1 MKIVFMGTPELAAII
16 LEDMLAAKEDII
28 AVVTQ
33 TDKPKGR
40 GKEMAFS
47 AVKEVALKHDIP
59 VYQPTRAK
67 DEAFVA
73 EMAALNPDMIVV
85 AAYGKILPKAI
96 IDMPKYGC
104 INVHTS
110 LLPKYRGSA
119 PINWVIIDGE
129 EKTGVTIMHMD
140 EGIDT
145 GDIIL
150 KVEVP
155 IEKKETAGTLH
166 DKLAATGSKALL
178 EALEQIKAGTAK
190 REKQDDSLSNYV
202 KMLDKQLGNI
212 DFNKS
217 AVEIERLIR
226 GLNPW
231 PSAFTSLGGKTLKI
245 WDADV
250 CEDEALVKQASSME
264 NGTVAFVEKNTFY
277 IKTGDGLLQI
287 NELQLEGKKR
297 MHTGDFL
304 RGVSLEAGI
313 RLGKEAV

>member
-313 RLGKEAV
+313 HLGKEAV

>member
-1 MKIVFMGTPELAAII
+1 MKIVFMGTPELAAVI

-40 GKEMAFS
+40 GKEMAIS

-59 VYQPTRAK
+59 VYQPMRAK
-67 DEAFVA
+67 DEAFIA

-96 IDMPKYGC
+96 LDMPKYGC

-119 PINWVIIDGE
+119 PINWVVIDGE

-145 GDIIL
+145 GDMIL

-166 DKLAATGSKALL
+166 DKLAKAGSKALL
-178 EALEQIKAGTAK
+178 EALGQIKAGTAK
-190 REKQDDSLSNYV
+190 REKQDDSLSSYV

-231 PSAFTSLGGKTLKI
+231 PSAFTSLGQKTLKI

-250 CEDEALVKQASSME
+250 CEDEELVKQASSME
-264 NGTVAFVEKNTFY
+264 NGTVAFVQKNTFY

-297 MHTGDFL
+297 MHAGDFL
-304 RGVSLEAGI
+304 RGVALEAGTK
-313 RLGKEAV
+313 LG

>member
-231 PSAFTSLGGKTLKI
+231 PSAFTSLGEKTLKI

-313 RLGKEAV
+313 HLGKEAV